1 MIKKFESFQNK
12 ITFDIAYSYI
22 RILNDNSYYPP
33 EDILYKYL
41 PDKFFGEDFLTKELS
56 EIHNISEK
64 DKELVLKC
72 YHEIDR
78 VYSLKSFPDYFKL
91 EEYFLRLMDIK
102 DVSGDSIVDFT
113 ILMQEKMIKFTIN
126 TIPSVR
132 YFMDKDKTEFEIEEW
147 DSITQEILPIC
158 ERIKSSGYGIK
169 TYLTDKGRISILIS
183 L

>member
-1 MIKKFESFQNK
+1 MIKKFESFQNE

-22 RILNDNSYYPP
+22 RILNDNSYAPP

-72 YHEIDR
+72 YNEIDR
-78 VYSLKSFPDYFKL
+78 VYNLKSFPDYFKL
-91 EEYFLRLMDIK
+91 EEHFLHLMDIK
-102 DVSGDSIVDFT
+102 DVVDFT
-113 ILMQEKMIKFTIN
+113 IFFQQKMIKFTIN
-126 TIPSVR
+126 TIPSVK
-132 YFMDKDKTEFEIEEW
+132 YFMDKDKVEFDIEEW

-169 TYLTDKGRISILIS
+169 TYLTNRGEISILIF